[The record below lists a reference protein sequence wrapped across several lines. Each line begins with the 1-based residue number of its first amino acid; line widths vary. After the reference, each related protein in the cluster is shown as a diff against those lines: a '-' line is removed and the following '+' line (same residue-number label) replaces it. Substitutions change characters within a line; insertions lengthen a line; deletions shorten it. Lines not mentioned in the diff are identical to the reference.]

1 MLSITYSKSLI
12 YLLNLQIFLK
22 KIRIEGNIK
31 TYGEKNKNKRQE
43 KSNQF
48 SIRMREMINL
58 VENII
63 IFQG

>member
-12 YLLNLQIFLK
+12 YLLNLQIFFK